1 MLVWTILRTEDGPF
15 TAYKNLGNDLNSNNP
30 KTANDALVSMSSA
43 IVRSCIANSTIK
55 DMLTDRQT
63 IRSFM
68 QKDMFEVVKGWGV
81 WVETFEVTEVIISS
95 GSLFRDL
102 QTKYREQIR
111 KEAEICKMNFASELR
126 KIRQETEQRQAEF
139 RRNIDEQKRVYTQKV
154 TLEIEA
160 EQEKFNLKSAEI
172 DQERGQVL
180 LDYQLFEAKE
190 EVDLG

>member
-102 QTKYREQIR
+102 
-111 KEAEICKMNFASELR
+111 
-126 KIRQETEQRQAEF
+126 
-139 RRNIDEQKRVYTQKV
+139 
-154 TLEIEA
+154 
-160 EQEKFNLKSAEI
+160 
-172 DQERGQVL
+172 
-180 LDYQLFEAKE
+180 
-190 EVDLG
+190 